1 MQPSAANEEP
11 RHGSSSETNQEQPD
25 EQPPHHRHRRW
36 FTVLQTLTL
45 VAALLLAVYN
55 NALLNTAP
63 QEDLATP
70 WLVESEPFAPLEPC
84 NEGGI
89 RLYTGFDVNGNDLLD
104 VGERMDTTV
113 LCNGMRGLS
122 GPQGQAGVNGLDAH
136 HQILE
141 TNTLQEGNETCPE
154 GGAVMSSGLDLN
166 QNEVLEE
173 SEVLNQTVLC
183 NGTVGL
189 NGADGLH
196 GTSGAAALVDKVAAP
211 AYICADGFLIRF
223 GVDDG
228 FGQGLA
234 FNGLLEVNE
243 VRETLNFCFEPLRS
257 ERVTDLVIGS
267 GDSVSTG
274 CDAAVWSNALAG
286 FFFAANDGVNG
297 CELHVHH
304 PETNTTSLV
313 VDLHENGESL
323 PGRDVGLNAL
333 QDGAVLVFDATDGT
347 NGRQLWVSD
356 GTANGTA
363 LLGPIEALQ
372 PVAWAEGLLFRSP
385 SHQLMWTNGTDLRDW
400 LTLPSWNASQQQNV
414 QNLLSDLDNIGEA
427 WLHADEHAAWFS
439 AADEFGDVEPYR
451 LDRDGTLTVWSVN
464 DFGSTQL
471 SDLLSDGD
479 DALAVGV
486 RGGVKQV
493 IRLYDNGSHGWLTS
507 IAPVSGDTNLGEGM
521 GLQRIGDNL
530 VYDAVVSSNEARL
543 WTTNLANGITLQLST
558 TILAPGA
565 QVGVAN
571 TGERLLFDCLTASH
585 GMETC
590 ITDGTPQGS
599 HVLHDLTPGLM
610 SSDLRDIAAVGEG
623 WLVVSDG
630 SIDGVSQGVALWA
643 VEGTAMRLVSDPWT
657 GNGNSSEALTY
668 GQLLISPTQAW
679 YIAHD
684 GVHGHEWHRYS
695 HGELSDDW
703 IVMHR

>member
-234 FNGLLEVNE
+234 FNGLLEADE

-257 ERVTDLVIGS
+257 ERVTDLVIGFWRFS
-267 GDSVSTG
+267 F
-274 CDAAVWSNALAG
+274 N
-286 FFFAANDGVNG
+286 GVRRCG
-297 CELHVHH
+297 
-304 PETNTTSLV
+304 LV
-313 VDLHENGESL
+313 QR
-323 PGRDVGLNAL
+323 PGGV
-333 QDGAVLVFDATDGT
+333 
-347 NGRQLWVSD
+347 
-356 GTANGTA
+356 
-363 LLGPIEALQ
+363 
-372 PVAWAEGLLFRSP
+372 LFR
-385 SHQLMWTNGTDLRDW
+385 R
-400 LTLPSWNASQQQNV
+400 
-414 QNLLSDLDNIGEA
+414 
-427 WLHADEHAAWFS
+427 
-439 AADEFGDVEPYR
+439 
-451 LDRDGTLTVWSVN
+451 
-464 DFGSTQL
+464 
-471 SDLLSDGD
+471 
-479 DALAVGV
+479 
-486 RGGVKQV
+486 
-493 IRLYDNGSHGWLTS
+493 
-507 IAPVSGDTNLGEGM
+507 
-521 GLQRIGDNL
+521 QRRRQR
-530 VYDAVVSSNEARL
+530 V
-543 WTTNLANGITLQLST
+543 
-558 TILAPGA
+558 
-565 QVGVAN
+565 
-571 TGERLLFDCLTASH
+571 
-585 GMETC
+585 
-590 ITDGTPQGS
+590 
-599 HVLHDLTPGLM
+599 
-610 SSDLRDIAAVGEG
+610 
-623 WLVVSDG
+623 
-630 SIDGVSQGVALWA
+630 
-643 VEGTAMRLVSDPWT
+643 
-657 GNGNSSEALTY
+657 
-668 GQLLISPTQAW
+668 
-679 YIAHD
+679 
-684 GVHGHEWHRYS
+684 
-695 HGELSDDW
+695 
-703 IVMHR
+703 